1 MHTPACRSGFVYS
14 FIHFKPLGMKS
25 ILAFGYTLFILFIT
39 HPLNAQTIN
48 QKYTHA
54 NGQEV
59 LVGKCTRS
67 ALLMGQYAAWFQ
79 NNYASYTVDSATCT
93 YIRPLLEH
101 KKITV
106 FMGTW
111 CGDSQRELPRLL
123 KMLDCCGFPEDKV
136 QLIMVSNASDA
147 YKQSP
152 QHEEQGKNILRVPTI
167 IIEEHQKEIGRII
180 EYPVVSLEKDLLKIL
195 RKEAYKPNYSN

>member
-1 MHTPACRSGFVYS
+1 MAISY
-14 FIHFKPLGMKS
+14 
-25 ILAFGYTLFILFIT
+25 AFFILLLT
-39 HPLNAQTIN
+39 APVNAQTLN
-48 QKYTHA
+48 QKFVHA

-67 ALLMGQYAAWFQ
+67 ALLVGQYANWFVR
-79 NNYASYTVDSATCT
+79 NYADYTVDTATCT

-136 QLIMVSNASDA
+136 QLIMVSNAQDA

-152 QHEEQGKNILRVPTI
+152 QHEEQGKNIVRVPTI
-167 IIEEHQKEIGRII
+167 IIEEHKQEIGRIV